1 MNNDTPQ
8 VIPPRQE
15 MAAEAKR
22 KLQAGEKLTQEEQ
35 RLLILALPR
44 KVRRKHKI
52 RTTPIRLEIAALKSM
67 GDGVEKRTGYTGN
80 TAQHQQRYDAKK
92 RLEARCK
99 TCGGVGYWHH
109 PDGMQYCTCSVGKR
123 LGALAAEKP

>member
-1 MNNDTPQ
+1 MNIQ
-8 VIPPRQE
+8 LPPRQE

-52 RTTPIRLEIAALKSM
+52 RTTPIRLEVAALKSIS
-67 GDGVEKRTGYTGN
+67 DGVENRTGYTGN
-80 TAQHQQRYDAKK
+80 TAQHQQRYEAGQRLKK
-92 RLEARCK
+92 RAEAARARK
-99 TCGGVGYWHH
+99 A
-109 PDGMQYCTCSVGKR
+109 P
-123 LGALAAEKP
+123 